1 MVDFPYILVY
11 KRVAF
16 ICFVILTFNII
27 WTRDLIFFNFMFLIY
42 HATVFFNFF
51 INATFT
57 GKCKKKMDCLCD
69 LPFHT
74 GKGICSIGAFL
85 LDNFVPIGIV
95 VLFTTCLV
103 VTLGRIWNL
112 EDPLRMHIL
121 FDNFIFQPFLYHKR

>member
-1 MVDFPYILVY
+1 MQQF
-11 KRVAF
+11 F
-16 ICFVILTFNII
+16 
-27 WTRDLIFFNFMFLIY
+27 LIFSSMLLLQEN
-42 HATVFFNFF
+42 V
-51 INATFT
+51 
-57 GKCKKKMDCLCD
+57 KKMDCLCD